1 MCKFNV
7 SHINKTLHVYTTCV
21 LYIDETLYKCIS
33 YTDDSLRRSDEE
45 FNYHLCGFVFYGW
58 IIYIICYLSAMSRW
72 VTVTVPWRTYTHLN
86 TLDPTLARISLHAHT
101 PLDTPLTTCKFQYS
115 PIHLYIYIYPYLH
128 TLLHTPILAYKLQI
142 SCQQYS
148 ACPYTFLYF
157 PAAARAP
164 HVVLSQSEGL
174 WNIYFSLRFCLWNT
188 LQAVALLKKN
198 IIKKIAILANL

>member
-1 MCKFNV
+1 MWICFLWLNHLHHLLSVGNV
-7 SHINKTLHVYTTCV
+7 TVG
-21 LYIDETLYKCIS
+21 
-33 YTDDSLRRSDEE
+33 DSD
-45 FNYHLCGFVFYGW
+45 
-58 IIYIICYLSAMSRW
+58 SAMKDI
-72 VTVTVPWRTYTHLN
+72 YTPKH
-86 TLDPTLARISLHAHT
+86 TPTLARISLHAHT